1 MKTYCQENLNEIKK
15 VVLLLTEEQYDH
27 KSILL
32 SQASIGQHV
41 RHIIEFYQSVIFGL
55 EGKMI
60 NYDNRKR
67 NLLIE
72 TDSNYAVEIID
83 EINAF
88 LKQDIIDEPIILEG
102 NFCAKEDQEIKIQ
115 TSFLRELAYCLEH
128 SIHHQA
134 LIKVGLLEL
143 DCLPYIDETFGIAP
157 ATIRHRKVCA
167 Q

>member
-15 VVLLLTEEQYDH
+15 VLLLLTEEQYDH

-41 RHIIEFYQSVIFGL
+41 RHIIEFYQSVMFGL

-72 TDSNYAVEIID
+72 TDSRYAIEIID
-83 EINAF
+83 EVNAF
-88 LKQDIIDEPIILEG
+88 LKQDIADEPMVLEG
-102 NFCAKEDQEIKIQ
+102 NFCANEDQEIKIQ

-143 DCLPYIDETFGIAP
+143 DCLSYIDETFGIAP

>member
-15 VVLLLTEEQYDH
+15 LLLLLTEEQYDH

-102 NFCAKEDQEIKIQ
+102 NFCAEEDQEIKIQ